1 MDGYGSI
8 MLNEKASPRKLHIV
22 WCSFSKVY
30 KQAEGTYILFRS
42 THTHTNNNIIGE
54 KRKEKVKQKQNFRK
68 LVGGMGSRGVNNS
81 KGDVNCW

>member
-30 KQAEGTYILFRS
+30 KQSEVNYILFRS
-42 THTHTNNNIIGE
+42 THTHTNNNTIGE
-54 KRKEKVKQKQNFRK
+54 KKKGKDKAKAKFQKIGRGYGE
-68 LVGGMGSRGVNNS
+68 LGS
-81 KGDVNCW
+81 